1 VQASARHFE
10 IVRGLQTESEL
21 SGCSKPL
28 GKQDR
33 RFSGY
38 GTLAGG
44 NPIDKVRGN
53 AELAGQGAPDNSGG
67 AMNSSRDTS
76 PSTS

>member
-44 NPIDKVRGN
+44 NPIDKVRGT
-53 AELAGQGAPDNSGG
+53 P
-67 AMNSSRDTS
+67 SSRARARPINRET
-76 PSTS
+76 P